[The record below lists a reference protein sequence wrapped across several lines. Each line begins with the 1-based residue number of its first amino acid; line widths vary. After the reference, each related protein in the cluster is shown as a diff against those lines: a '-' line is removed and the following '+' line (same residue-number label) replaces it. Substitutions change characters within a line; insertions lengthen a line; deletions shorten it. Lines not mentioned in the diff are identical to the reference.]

1 MGVWVL
7 EVVRSM
13 LVAQS
18 LLSLLIFSALTGAVR
33 VAFLPDVSVGNAGA
47 AMRWF
52 YPSLM
57 GFSTPTLHGRQKYYR
72 SSSSSSVYCSMNFLD
87 MPSIYESNTKRFEV
101 LWLQYMKDNLDLSS
115 YDVVIGHGSSAEAL
129 LRYMER
135 DLGRDGPLKSVVVLD
150 AADIYTAG
158 ERHGRRYHYQRIKR
172 NSLTNHVLVTNTSP
186 LADAAAASLD
196 LKSELYTK
204 RNRDNDHDVAAQ
216 IERMEKNLFRAA
228 AAPPLSFVSDDNGG
242 KSHNHGAA
250 VESEACTGALN
261 QLLDYCISQSVKTVL
276 SS

>member
-1 MGVWVL
+1 MTAL
-7 EVVRSM
+7 
-13 LVAQS
+13 S
-18 LLSLLIFSALTGAVR
+18 LLSLLLFTALTGAVR

-57 GFSTPTLHGRQKYYR
+57 GSSTPTLHGRQKYYR

-101 LWLQYMKDNLDLSS
+101 LWLQYMKDKLDLSS
-115 YDVVIGHGSSAEAL
+115 YDVVVAHGSSAEAL

-150 AADIYTAG
+150 ATDIYTAG

-186 LADAAAASLD
+186 VADAAAAAASLA
-196 LKSELYTK
+196 LKSELYIK
-204 RNRDNDHDVAAQ
+204 RNRDNDHDVSAQ
-216 IERMEKNLFRAA
+216 IESLERNLFRAA
-228 AAPPLSFVSDDNGG
+228 AAPLSFINDDNG
-242 KSHNHGAA
+242 KKCHDHGAA
-250 VESEACTGALN
+250 VESEACTGALS
-261 QLLDYCISQSVKTVL
+261 QLLDYCISQSVKSVL
-276 SS
+276 C